1 MNNARQIQ
9 QYLIVTLDLR
19 NAFGEVQHNLI
30 DCVLKYHHVSQDIPE
45 IVKNLYC
52 CFKTSILSD
61 CFVTNFVY
69 MEKVVLQGG
78 CLSLL
83 ISNLIVYPVC

>member
-30 DCVLKYHHVSQDIPE
+30 NCVLKYHHVSEDIPE

-52 CFKTSILSD
+52 CFKALYRLMALLLTSYIWKKL
-61 CFVTNFVY
+61 FY
-69 MEKVVLQGG
+69 KGVV
-78 CLSLL
+78 
-83 ISNLIVYPVC
+83 

>member
-30 DCVLKYHHVSQDIPE
+30 DCVLKYHHVSEDIPE
-45 IVKNLYC
+45 IVKNLHC
-52 CFKTSILSD
+52 CFKASI
-61 CFVTNFVY
+61 
-69 MEKVVLQGG
+69 
-78 CLSLL
+78 
-83 ISNLIVYPVC
+83 